1 MGRALSAD
9 KASALRPT
17 RAQGLCK
24 HPDVPRQPSE
34 RGLKRL
40 QESGSLAY
48 YAPTLSHAK
57 FWFGTANGIPE
68 TCYERISGHKYHLPA
83 RSTYRLSHSHTHSNT
98 LNNNNNYQQQP
109 SKPNTAFS
117 TAACYLDYQAQPTP
131 ATSTATATDC
141 VTQAEISPSLNST

>member
-48 YAPTLSHAK
+48 YAPTVSHAK

-68 TCYERISGHKYHLPA
+68 PCYERISGHKYHLPA
-83 RSTYRLSHSHTHSNT
+83 RSTYRLSHSLTHSNR
-98 LNNNNNYQQQP
+98 LDINNNNNQQQP
-109 SKPNTAFS
+109 SKPNAAFS
-117 TAACYLDYQAQPTP
+117 TAVCYLNYQAQTSP
-131 ATSTATATDC
+131 ATSTATDC